1 MNAARR
7 HGVLLLRARRGMRY
21 ATDDGVAFDVLAP
34 EEPLLADGPNDVNEN
49 SVFSR

>member
-49 SVFSR
+49 LRQP